1 MTIEIDKD
9 IPLPTACGRGPPA
22 KYPFAE
28 MEVGDSFAVPLTGER
43 YGNHSSDKAAV
54 SLSVTSHTYG
64 KRHGKK
70 FTVRQLNDEGV
81 ARVWRVS

>member
-1 MTIEIDKD
+1 MTIEIEKD
-9 IPLPTACGRGPPA
+9 VPIPTACGRGRPT

-28 MEVGDSFAVPLTGER
+28 MEVGDSFAVPLAGES
-43 YGNHSSDKAAV
+43 YGRHSGDKAAA
-54 SLSVTSHTYG
+54 SLSRNSHTYG
-64 KRHGKK
+64 KKHGKT